1 MGEKTY
7 NKLDIMIKPNEKFSS
22 EMSIFISYRF
32 DCEMS
37 NTAAPDDGH
46 RKF

>member
-1 MGEKTY
+1 
-7 NKLDIMIKPNEKFSS
+7 
-22 EMSIFISYRF
+22 MSIFISYRF

-46 RKF
+46 RKFWLLFRIKS